1 MSKVCIELSPEDIL
15 ELESLAKILDIDPSI
30 DADGFCKKAKELS
43 KLIPI
48 HIKEVLFEFHKHGN
62 ENGFLLIRSLP
73 IDLGVVPDTPQN
85 NSCKI
90 GKTTTL
96 AKIQAILVSYIS
108 EIIAY
113 EAECDGQIF
122 QDIVPVKSMS
132 NLQTS
137 VGSNIDLEIHTE
149 QAFSKLKPDI
159 LSLACLRRDADAITY
174 ILPVKRIINGLSNE
188 EKELVRQPL
197 WKTGVDL
204 SFKINGHE
212 FLEGDVRGPLPI
224 INENGGDPLLTFDQ
238 DLMSGITPESDA
250 LLSKIVDIYY
260 KCRLEHCMTPGDI
273 VLIDNNRAVHGRS
286 RFFPKYDGK
295 DRFLV
300 RCFGIYDS
308 AYSKTSYARNKDGRV
323 IFAKYS

>member
-1 MSKVCIELSPEDIL
+1 MSKVCIELSTEDIGKM
-15 ELESLAKILDIDPSI
+15 ENLAKILDIDPSI
-30 DADGFCKKAKELS
+30 DADGFCKRAKELS
-43 KLIPI
+43 KLVPI
-48 HIKEVLFEFHKHGN
+48 HIKEVLLEFHKHGN

-73 IDLGVVPDTPQN
+73 IDYKTIPNTPPN

-96 AKIQAILVSYIS
+96 AKIQAILVSAIS
-108 EIIAY
+108 EMVAY
-113 EAECDGQIF
+113 EAECAGEIF

-149 QAFSKLKPDI
+149 QAFSKLRPDI
-159 LSLACLRRDADAITY
+159 LSLACLRRDDGALTY
-174 ILPVKRIINGLSNE
+174 ILPVKRILDGLSNE
-188 EKELVRQPL
+188 EKNLVRQPL

-224 INENGGDPLLTFDQ
+224 INENESDPLLTFDQ

-250 LLSKIVDIYY
+250 LVSKIVDIYY
-260 KCRLEHCMTPGDI
+260 KCRIEHCMTPGDI

-308 AYSKTSYARNKDGRV
+308 AYAKTSYARDKDGRV